1 METKIM
7 PHKVENVTS
16 QIFAPKN
23 ESFGGN
29 GSKVQINIEP
39 YPFVSSL
46 SMVVDADDSADFEN

>member
-1 METKIM
+1 M